1 MVVFVLLYVVFV
13 FFVLVLIDKTKNEI
27 SMALLIHQLLN
38 TSETVVISMIRLL
51 REVDCNKSDKTFNL
65 NDVVDNVCNVFAR
78 HGVYDIIYL
87 LKNLLT
93 KL

>member
-27 SMALLIHQLLN
+27 GMALLIHQLLN

-51 REVDCNKSDKTFNL
+51 HKVDYNKYDKTFCS
-65 NDVVDNVCNVFAR
+65 DDADDNV
-78 HGVYDIIYL
+78 
-87 LKNLLT
+87 
-93 KL
+93 

>member
-1 MVVFVLLYVVFV
+1 MVVFVLLCVVFV

-51 REVDCNKSDKTFNL
+51 REVDYNKYDKTFYF
-65 NDVVDNVCNVFAR
+65 NDAVYVACNVFVR
-78 HGVYDIIYL
+78 HGVYNIIYL
-87 LKNLLT
+87 
-93 KL
+93 

>member
-1 MVVFVLLYVVFV
+1 MLLCVVFV

-51 REVDCNKSDKTFNL
+51 HEVDCNKSNKTFNL
-65 NDVVDNVCNVFAR
+65 NNAAYN
-78 HGVYDIIYL
+78 VYD
-87 LKNLLT
+87 
-93 KL
+93 

>member
-1 MVVFVLLYVVFV
+1 MVVFVLLCVVFV

-51 REVDCNKSDKTFNL
+51 HEVDCNKSDKTFYF
-65 NDVVDNVCNVFAR
+65 NDAANVARNVFAR
-78 HGVYDIIYL
+78 HGVYNIIYL
-87 LKNLLT
+87 
-93 KL
+93 

>member
-27 SMALLIHQLLN
+27 GMALLIHQLLN

-51 REVDCNKSDKTFNL
+51 HEVDYNKYDKTFRF
-65 NDVVDNVCNVFAR
+65 DYVADNVYYNR
-78 HGVYDIIYL
+78 I
-87 LKNLLT
+87 N
-93 KL
+93 

>member
-1 MVVFVLLYVVFV
+1 
-13 FFVLVLIDKTKNEI
+13 
-27 SMALLIHQLLN
+27 MALLIHQLLN

-65 NDVVDNVCNVFAR
+65 NDAVNNVCNVFAR

>member
-51 REVDCNKSDKTFNL
+51 REVDYNKYDKTFNL

>member
-1 MVVFVLLYVVFV
+1 MVVFVLLCVVFV

-51 REVDCNKSDKTFNL
+51 REVDYNKSDKTFYF
-65 NDVVDNVCNVFAR
+65 NDAVNS
-78 HGVYDIIYL
+78 IY
-87 LKNLLT
+87 NNHIGYE
-93 KL
+93 

>member
-1 MVVFVLLYVVFV
+1 MVVFVLLCVVFV

-51 REVDCNKSDKTFNL
+51 REVDYNKSDKTFHFNGAV
-65 NDVVDNVCNVFAR
+65 NDVCNVFAR
-78 HGVYDIIYL
+78 HGIYNIIYL
-87 LKNLLT
+87 
-93 KL
+93 